1 MYQEL
6 GHPTF
11 AIFIFWRVIII
22 TVNPEDIKVWSLS
35 SPSKV
40 MRLTYKNCIHVYIVL
55 TTKQLI
61 ANCRHILMSPANITG
76 VHSSRGLGVEKH
88 AVITI
93 MA

>member
-1 MYQEL
+1 MEL
-6 GHPTF
+6 EFTQQSYD
-11 AIFIFWRVIII
+11 
-22 TVNPEDIKVWSLS
+22 TYIK
-35 SPSKV
+35 K
-40 MRLTYKNCIHVYIVL
+40 YIHVYIVL

-76 VHSSRGLGVEKH
+76 VHSSRGLGVEKY